1 MAELITTPNLADPDK
16 FYAALIEAYEGLD
29 ADAASAF
36 SARLILLLSNHI
48 GDDAVL
54 KRALEEATGNTEENH
69 NVGDT

>member
-1 MAELITTPNLADPDK
+1 MAELITTPNLADPDT
-16 FYAALIEAYEGLD
+16 FYAALIGAYEGLE
-29 ADAASAF
+29 AEAESAF

-54 KRALEEATGNTEENH
+54 QRALEEAADNTEEKE